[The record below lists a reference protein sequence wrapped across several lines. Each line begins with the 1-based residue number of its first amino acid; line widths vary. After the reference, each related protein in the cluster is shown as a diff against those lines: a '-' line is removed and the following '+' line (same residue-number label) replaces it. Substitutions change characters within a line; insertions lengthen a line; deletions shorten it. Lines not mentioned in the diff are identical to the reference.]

1 MAGGRKYIAQ
11 VKVSYYTNIVSN
23 FKPVQNLWWPLE
35 KINKSGM
42 ITRKT
47 GILSIGAIFWYHEA
61 ISDIMNPVP

>member
-23 FKPVQNLWWPLE
+23 FKPAQNLWWLLE
-35 KINKSGM
+35 KINKSGT